1 MLRPGPL
8 GRGGARRRTRRR
20 VSRRTALVMMS
31 AQQKQQIEKQT
42 GMKPEQMTEDQ
53 LNDAMEKNNIQVGSS
68 DKQLDELEKLGQLK
82 ESGVLTDQ
90 EFEAKKAQILKS

>member
-20 VSRRTALVMMS
+20 VSRRTALVMMTVS
-31 AQQKQQIEKQT
+31 QKQQIEKQT
-42 GMKPEQMTEDQ
+42 GKKPEQLTEDQ
-53 LNDAMEKNNIQVGSS
+53 LNDAMEKNNIEVGSS

>member
-1 MLRPGPL
+1 
-8 GRGGARRRTRRR
+8 
-20 VSRRTALVMMS
+20 MMS

>member
-1 MLRPGPL
+1 MM
-8 GRGGARRRTRRR
+8 
-20 VSRRTALVMMS
+20 TAS
-31 AQQKQQIEKQT
+31 QKQQIQKQT

-53 LNDAMEKNNIQVGSS
+53 LNDAMEKNNIEVGSS